1 MNLAALLLVA
11 AALVVLLFLFWPVPL
26 RRPRNLW
33 ALVAAL
39 LVLAV
44 VAQLVWTSAHQFTF

>member
-1 MNLAALLLVA
+1 MNLAALLLIA